1 MIRLLQIH
9 RESIELMSEKTQ
21 NEPGMEDH
29 DDHGPTSFE
38 EEGLSMASLGLI
50 MLITVVFVVIAVIA
64 AYTLATTT
72 TQEYKM
78 EAVAA
83 AVYPEL
89 RDVRAASAAKMNK
102 YEVLD
107 SEVGVFQIP
116 IEKAKE
122 ILLNEAY
129 LEEETQEFSTE
140 LLIKKP

>member
-1 MIRLLQIH
+1 
-9 RESIELMSEKTQ
+9 MSEKTQ
-21 NEPGMEDH
+21 HEPGTEDH
-29 DDHGPTSFE
+29 DDHGPTAFE
-38 EEGLSMASLGLI
+38 EEGLSMTTLGLI
-50 MLITVVFVVIAVIA
+50 VGITVIFVVIAVVS
-64 AYTLATTT
+64 AYTLAITT

-78 EAVAA
+78 DAVAA

-107 SEVGVFQIP
+107 PEVGVFQIP
-116 IEKAKE
+116 VEQAKE

-129 LEEETQEFSTE
+129 LDDGTSVVSTE